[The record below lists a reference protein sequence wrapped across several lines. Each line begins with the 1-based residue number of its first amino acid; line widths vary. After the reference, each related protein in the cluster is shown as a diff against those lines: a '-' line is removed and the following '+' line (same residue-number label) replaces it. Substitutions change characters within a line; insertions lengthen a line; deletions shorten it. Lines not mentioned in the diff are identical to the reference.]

1 MKYIYI
7 YIINKTYYT
16 INYFAFIVKEIS
28 FNTAIINIIDCNFNY
43 FKCNYF
49 IAFIII
55 NDFVCRFL
63 SFEILYVFLF

>member
-43 FKCNYF
+43 F
-49 IAFIII
+49 
-55 NDFVCRFL
+55 
-63 SFEILYVFLF
+63 